1 MNPVMHYHH
10 IKYGSTNRWIT
21 RDSYFTNE
29 PSPYRSLVTVITRL
43 RPSIIRGPTVTI
55 GRLLRTVRRILTT
68 PVTWTWIR
76 LMWTRITT
84 TTVPTVTPFVASSIQ
99 WLAFHSFLDYDR
111 YDAIFY
117 LWISD
122 SAEYR
127 LFKIT
132 HNPY

>member
-10 IKYGSTNRWIT
+10 QKYGSTNRWIT

-29 PSPYRSLVTVITRL
+29 SSPNRSLVTVITRM
-43 RPSIIRGPTVTI
+43 RPSTIRGPTVTI
-55 GRLLRTVRRILTT
+55 GRLLLTQRRLITH
-68 PVTWTWIR
+68 VTSTWIR
-76 LMWTRITT
+76 PTWTRITT
-84 TTVPTVTPFVASSIQ
+84 TTVPTGSPCVVSSIQ

-111 YDAIFY
+111 YDVIFY

-122 SAEYR
+122 SAEYW